1 MFVRVF
7 KAVILL
13 TLMGIVAAC
22 SPNAANNNNAAN
34 GANNAPAALAQ
45 VAPTATPI
53 PTAPAVAKP
62 TYLVQRGDVQ
72 NILDFTG
79 RWQPR
84 DQLALSFELAG
95 TVRRVNVKQGDAVS
109 AGQLL
114 VDYQITDL
122 ENQLASAQLSLDT
135 AQKNLLN
142 GATGDVESVAD
153 AQVALAN
160 AKLSLAS
167 TKASSPWTSVAS
179 AKMQVI
185 SAQQGVDNAQRNYD
199 DALSH
204 PESPASAVDG
214 AYQQLQSAKNSLTSA
229 QISYDS
235 AAQNFNNHDFQVQ
248 QAENSVISAQL
259 NLDKARA
266 GGGDASATQSLL
278 SAQLSL
284 DQVKAKIVQS
294 SLYAPIDGTIL
305 SVSVKPGDQAAA
317 FATVITI
324 GRPDPK
330 EAVASIAITDAQ
342 KMSVGT
348 IGVCQV
354 LNHPE
359 TAVQC
364 VIRRIPSTSKEA
376 DQTTRVAASLDNVAA
391 DQLIEVQM
399 PLQVSANVLWLP
411 PSAIRTF
418 QNRTFVVIQTADG
431 PRSFDVVLGLQTT
444 DRVEIKSGVNEG
456 DVAIGP

>member
-1 MFVRVF
+1 MSVRVF
-7 KAVILL
+7 KAALLL
-13 TLMGIVAAC
+13 TTIGIIAAC
-22 SPNAANNNNAAN
+22 SPNTANNAA
-34 GANNAPAALAQ
+34 GANVPGVAQ
-45 VAPTATPI
+45 AAPTATPI

-84 DQLALSFELAG
+84 DQMTLSFEIAG
-95 TVRRVNVKQGDAVS
+95 TVRRVNVKQGDAVT

-114 VDYQITDL
+114 VDFQITDL
-122 ENQLASAQLSLDT
+122 ENQLATAQLQLET
-135 AQKNLLN
+135 AQKNLVN
-142 GATGDVESVAD
+142 GATGDVQSVAD
-153 AQVALAN
+153 AEVALAN
-160 AKLSLAS
+160 AKLNLES

-179 AKMQVI
+179 AKQQVI
-185 SAQQGVDNAQRNYD
+185 SAQQSVDNAQRNYD

-204 PESPASAVDG
+204 PESPASTVDS

-235 AAQNFNNHDFQVQ
+235 AAQNFNNHNFQVQ

-259 NLDKARA
+259 NLDKARS
-266 GGGDASATQSLL
+266 GGTDTTATQSLL
-278 SAQLSL
+278 SAQLNV
-284 DQVKAKIVQS
+284 DQIKAKIAQS

-317 FATVITI
+317 FATVMTI
-324 GRPDPK
+324 GRPEPK

-364 VIRRIPSTSKEA
+364 VVRRIPSTSKEA

-391 DQLIEVQM
+391 DQLIDVQM
-399 PLQVSANVLWLP
+399 PLQVSKDVLWLP

-418 QNRTFVVIQTADG
+418 QNRTFVVIQTPDG
-431 PRSFDVVLGLQTT
+431 PRSIDVTLGLQTT
-444 DRVEIKSGVNEG
+444 DRVEIKSGLNEG

>member
-7 KAVILL
+7 KAALLL
-13 TLMGIVAAC
+13 TLIGIVAAC
-22 SPNAANNNNAAN
+22 SPNTANNNAAN

-45 VAPTATPI
+45 AAPTATPI

-84 DQLALSFELAG
+84 DQMTLSFEIAG
-95 TVRRVNVKQGDAVS
+95 TVRRVNVKQGDAVT

-122 ENQLASAQLSLDT
+122 ENQLASAQLSLET
-135 AQKNLLN
+135 AQKNLQN
-142 GATGDVESVAD
+142 GATGDVQSVAD
-153 AQVALAN
+153 AEVALAN
-160 AKLSLAS
+160 AKLNLES
-167 TKASSPWTSVAS
+167 TKANSPWTSVAS
-179 AKMQVI
+179 AKQQLI

-204 PESPASAVDG
+204 PESPASTVDG
-214 AYQQLQSAKNSLTSA
+214 AYQQLQSAKNSLISA

-235 AAQNFNNHDFQVQ
+235 AAQNFNNHNFQVQ

-278 SAQLSL
+278 SAQLNV
-284 DQVKAKIVQS
+284 DQVKAKIAQS

-348 IGVCQV
+348 VGVCQV

-364 VIRRIPSTSKEA
+364 VVRRIPSTSKEA

-399 PLQVSANVLWLP
+399 PLQVSKDVLWLP
-411 PSAIRTF
+411 PTAIRTF

-444 DRVEIKSGVNEG
+444 DRVEIKSGINEG

>member
-7 KAVILL
+7 KAAVLL
-13 TLMGIVAAC
+13 TTIGIIAAC
-22 SPNAANNNNAAN
+22 SPNTANNNNAAN
-34 GANNAPAALAQ
+34 SGNNAPAALAQ

-142 GATGDVESVAD
+142 GATGDVQSVAD

-160 AKLSLAS
+160 ANLNLES
-167 TKASSPWTSVAS
+167 TKAGSPWTSVAS
-179 AKMQVI
+179 AKQQLI

-204 PESPASAVDG
+204 PESPASTVDG

-235 AAQNFNNHDFQVQ
+235 AAQSFNNHNFQVL

-278 SAQLSL
+278 SAQLNV
-284 DQVKAKIVQS
+284 DQVKAKIAQS

-317 FATVITI
+317 FATVMTI

-348 IGVCQV
+348 VGVCQV

-364 VIRRIPSTSKEA
+364 VVRRIPSTSKEA

-411 PSAIRTF
+411 PTAIRTF